1 MQCYKDGNEEKKELK
16 KNYPCLI
23 RLGIDNKK
31 TTSFLSCIATIYDE
45 YILKKNITDE
55 RETQLKNISSS
66 NSEKLIKIL
75 KKKITL
81 DIFITLQ
88 NGNLIDLF
96 YKKKDISNSYILK
109 YKRTNIYKKT
119 VLKKINKSKEFM
131 KYIILSYENFVKYLT
146 DDDKIN
152 YEFIWDLICEPTSKN
167 GVLFKTGINLIILK
181 NSKDGIIDKI
191 ELICPKKNYSKNIFD
206 SSRPTVILYS
216 EDDIYEVISSVKNIS
231 TKLFKI
237 NSFFLRSSPIR
248 ELISM
253 IQKIKKYINNNC
265 KKVSYIKNVKYNITA
280 MDTIDELNRIND
292 EDNNISIS
300 NLLQATNL
308 KSQVIGIVFN
318 IKTNNIDEKIFLP
331 TYPSKINK
339 EYPFSFLSEMGF
351 NLPSPSYR
359 LENCPEVHNKV
370 LEML

>member
-1 MQCYKDGNEEKKELK
+1 M
-16 KNYPCLI
+16 
-23 RLGIDNKK
+23 
-31 TTSFLSCIATIYDE
+31 
-45 YILKKNITDE
+45 
-55 RETQLKNISSS
+55 
-66 NSEKLIKIL
+66 
-75 KKKITL
+75 
-81 DIFITLQ
+81 
-88 NGNLIDLF
+88 
-96 YKKKDISNSYILK
+96 
-109 YKRTNIYKKT
+109 
-119 VLKKINKSKEFM
+119 
-131 KYIILSYENFVKYLT
+131 
-146 DDDKIN
+146 
-152 YEFIWDLICEPTSKN
+152 
-167 GVLFKTGINLIILK
+167 
-181 NSKDGIIDKI
+181 
-191 ELICPKKNYSKNIFD
+191 
-206 SSRPTVILYS
+206 YS

-351 NLPSPSYR
+351 NLPSPSYDILKNTLLVLKNAKAMLMLNYISYIVEDSKIVGINTETNQFIPIKPLNISDITEYDLTD
-359 LENCPEVHNKV
+359 LEGKPINKIEFNTYNDDNIYNEYNLDDFLLLNENKDETRKKEIINIK
-370 LEML
+370 LESVFYKAFLNLFRIVINKEYKAC

>member
-1 MQCYKDGNEEKKELK
+1 MLSFPLEKNRLGYLSLSLQKFLQYNTVQCYKDGNEEKKELK

-191 ELICPKKNYSKNIFD
+191 ELICPKKI
-206 SSRPTVILYS
+206 ILK
-216 EDDIYEVISSVKNIS
+216 IY
-231 TKLFKI
+231 
-237 NSFFLRSSPIR
+237 
-248 ELISM
+248 LILLDQQLYC
-253 IQKIKKYINNNC
+253 IQK
-265 KKVSYIKNVKYNITA
+265 T
-280 MDTIDELNRIND
+280 
-292 EDNNISIS
+292 
-300 NLLQATNL
+300 
-308 KSQVIGIVFN
+308 
-318 IKTNNIDEKIFLP
+318 
-331 TYPSKINK
+331 TYMK
-339 EYPFSFLSEMGF
+339 
-351 NLPSPSYR
+351 
-359 LENCPEVHNKV
+359 
-370 LEML
+370 